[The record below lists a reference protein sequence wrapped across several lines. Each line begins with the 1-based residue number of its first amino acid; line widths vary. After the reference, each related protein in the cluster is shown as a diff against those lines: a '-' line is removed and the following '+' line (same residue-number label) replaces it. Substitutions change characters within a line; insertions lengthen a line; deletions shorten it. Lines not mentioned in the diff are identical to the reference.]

1 MENNYSDARLAVPR
15 ATVQSQLSDFESQPE
30 KDPINQDEFVSES
43 EELVD
48 KTPPPRKHKGKRLPK
63 LKKKSIKRGQG
74 VPNLQLVQST
84 PPNVSD
90 SDESLISL
98 PSFDELLS
106 RMPHPSQNR
115 QVNDVESPTCEFS
128 DLPHVTTPRAQA
140 GSSRCYGE
148 TQFNDRSEIVALKEM
163 CAANFAMIK
172 ANQKNML
179 SMMTAAL
186 TLVEGMKNVSAA
198 ENDEPDLFEV
208 SFPMK
213 TILEFE
219 NVEELLLNNKQF
231 STYVR
236 GKLRVLGGSSLVDV
250 TNGILRFLMT
260 DELANYF
267 NYTGKGTKQRRPFMN
282 SKLNSIIFETIIKD
296 VKLDVTRNVIEKAVA
311 SWLRHTADRIKYEPR
326 KPSNPMNRIQNQD
339 TT

>member
-1 MENNYSDARLAVPR
+1 MMTYHNYSDARLAVPR

-30 KDPINQDEFVSES
+30 KGPIIRDEFVSES
-43 EELVD
+43 EDLVD
-48 KTPPPRKHKGKRLPK
+48 KTPPQRKHKGKRLPK
-63 LKKKSIKRGQG
+63 IKNKPIGRGQG
-74 VPNLQLVQST
+74 VPNLQLVQSA

-106 RMPHPSQNR
+106 RVPHSSQLSQNR
-115 QVNDVESPTCEFS
+115 QVNDVESPSCTFH
-128 DLPHVTTPRAQA
+128 DLPQVTTPKAQA
-140 GSSRCYGE
+140 GSSRFYGE
-148 TQFNDRSEIVALKEM
+148 PQFSDRSEIIALKEM

-172 ANQKNML
+172 ANQKNLL

-186 TLVEGMKNVSAA
+186 TLVEGMKNVSTA
-198 ENDEPDLFEV
+198 ENDDSDMFEV
-208 SFPMK
+208 SFPMR
-213 TILEFE
+213 TMLEFE
-219 NVEELLLNNKQF
+219 NVEELLLNNNQF

-260 DELANYF
+260 DELANNF

-282 SKLNSIIFETIIKD
+282 SKLNSIIF
-296 VKLDVTRNVIEKAVA
+296 
-311 SWLRHTADRIKYEPR
+311 
-326 KPSNPMNRIQNQD
+326 
-339 TT
+339 